1 MGPFLPPWLLEH
13 TSEVTDLQW
22 LLVRTAGFAAL
33 AFIVVKFIV
42 PVVRGMLNSRL
53 RTIEETAE
61 QVRSTLEE
69 TERMRDDYRERL
81 DNIAEETARRLEAAV
96 AEADQLRQHIEGEA
110 RQQSEA
116 IVAQT
121 RAELRREHEKAMA
134 RLRIEFAEDVVEA
147 ARFAASRTLTQDRQ
161 ADLVGAFVRE
171 LGAAP

>member
-13 TSEVTDLQW
+13 TSEVSDVQW
-22 LLVRTAGFAAL
+22 LVVRTAGFAAL
-33 AFIVVKFIV
+33 ALVVVKFIV
-42 PVVRGMLNSRL
+42 PVVRAMLEGRL

-61 QVRSTLEE
+61 QVRSTLAE

-81 DNIAEETARRLEAAV
+81 DHIAEETARRLQAAV
-96 AEADQLRQHIEGEA
+96 AEADQLRRHIEAEA

-116 IVAQT
+116 MLAQT

-134 RLRIEFAEDVVEA
+134 HLRIEFAEDVVEA

-161 ADLVGAFVRE
+161 RDLVGAFVRE
-171 LGAAP
+171 LGGAA

>member
-53 RTIEETAE
+53 RAIEETAE